1 VIDENAI
8 DDAEAGLLE
17 NVYIYVTERKYKE
30 GVSANQKR
38 VIRKKPVNCR
48 IVNGEMIFKKKHRG
62 KEEVYVLHYIMM
74 VMASLSLRVLK

>member
-8 DDAEAGLLE
+8 DDAEANILE
-17 NVYIYVTERKYKE
+17 NVCNRRKIQRR

-38 VIRKKPVNCR
+38 VIRKKAVNFR
-48 IVNGEMIFKKKHRG
+48 IVNGKMIFKKKCRG
-62 KEEVYVLHYIMM
+62 KEEVYVWHNILM